1 MNDLRN
7 MKNPSEIVQQVWEAV
22 CILLGLKGD
31 WNAAKIAMGDA
42 NFIQKLIE
50 FDKDNIP
57 EQVMK
62 RVRRYID
69 NPKFIPD
76 EVGKISRL
84 SSSLCMWV
92 RAIDLYAKIF
102 KVYQSTRYVFGT
114 FSNFFLFSDLSHKL
128 SIYFTLMKAVCDHFT
143 QNALAKTSIG
153 LSLFCKSWS

>member
-1 MNDLRN
+1 
-7 MKNPSEIVQQVWEAV
+7 MKNPSELVISVLEAV

-31 WNAAKIAMGDA
+31 WNAAKNLMGDA
-42 NFIQKLIE
+42 QFIQKLID

-76 EVGKISRL
+76 EVAKVSRL

-102 KVYQSTRYVFGT
+102 KSIEPKRIRLLQVSKLIFLKDWLILFIAIYLHFYYVYHV
-114 FSNFFLFSDLSHKL
+114 K
-128 SIYFTLMKAVCDHFT
+128 
-143 QNALAKTSIG
+143 
-153 LSLFCKSWS
+153 

>member
-1 MNDLRN
+1 MQEMNDLRG
-7 MKNPSEIVQQVWEAV
+7 MKNPSELVISVLEAV

-31 WNAAKIAMGDA
+31 WNAAKNLMGDA
-42 NFIQKLIE
+42 QFIQKLID

-76 EVGKISRL
+76 EVAKVSRL

-102 KVYQSTRYVFGT
+102 KSIEPKRIRLLEVSKLI
-114 FSNFFLFSDLSHKL
+114 FF
-128 SIYFTLMKAVCDHFT
+128 
-143 QNALAKTSIG
+143 
-153 LSLFCKSWS
+153 

>member
-1 MNDLRN
+1 
-7 MKNPSEIVQQVWEAV
+7 MKNPSELVISVLEAV

-31 WNAAKIAMGDA
+31 WNAAKNLMGDA
-42 NFIQKLIE
+42 QFIQKLID

-76 EVGKISRL
+76 EVAKVSRL

-102 KVYQSTRYVFGT
+102 KSIEPKRIRLLQVSKLIFLKDWLIVFIKRI
-114 FSNFFLFSDLSHKL
+114 SS
-128 SIYFTLMKAVCDHFT
+128 
-143 QNALAKTSIG
+143 
-153 LSLFCKSWS
+153 

>member
-1 MNDLRN
+1 MQELNDLRG
-7 MKNPSEIVQQVWEAV
+7 MKNPSELVISVLEAV

-31 WNAAKIAMGDA
+31 WNAAKNVMGDA
-42 NFIQKLIE
+42 QFIQKLID

-76 EVGKISRL
+76 EVAKVSRL

-102 KVYQSTRYVFGT
+102 KSIEPKRIRLLQVS
-114 FSNFFLFSDLSHKL
+114 KL
-128 SIYFTLMKAVCDHFT
+128 IYFLKG
-143 QNALAKTSIG
+143 SINFIYCYLPACLF
-153 LSLFCKSWS
+153 LSK

>member
-1 MNDLRN
+1 
-7 MKNPSEIVQQVWEAV
+7 MKNPSELVISVLEAV

-31 WNAAKIAMGDA
+31 WNAAKNLMGDA
-42 NFIQKLIE
+42 QFIQKLID

-76 EVGKISRL
+76 EVAKVSRL

-102 KVYQSTRYVFGT
+102 KSIEPKRIRLLQVSKLIFLKDWLILFIAIYLHFYYVRYN
-114 FSNFFLFSDLSHKL
+114 SIHFFVS
-128 SIYFTLMKAVCDHFT
+128 
-143 QNALAKTSIG
+143 
-153 LSLFCKSWS
+153 

>member
-1 MNDLRN
+1 MRG
-7 MKNPSEIVQQVWEAV
+7 MKNPSELVISVLEAV

-31 WNAAKIAMGDA
+31 WNAAKNLMGDA
-42 NFIQKLIE
+42 QFIQKLID

-76 EVGKISRL
+76 EVAKVSRL

-102 KVYQSTRYVFGT
+102 KSIEPKRIRLLQVSTKLI
-114 FSNFFLFSDLSHKL
+114 FFKG
-128 SIYFTLMKAVCDHFT
+128 SIDCIYCYLP
-143 QNALAKTSIG
+143 S
-153 LSLFCKSWS
+153 

>member
-1 MNDLRN
+1 MIGILLFASTMQELNDLRN

-102 KVYQSTRYVFGT
+102 KVY
-114 FSNFFLFSDLSHKL
+114 
-128 SIYFTLMKAVCDHFT
+128 
-143 QNALAKTSIG
+143 
-153 LSLFCKSWS
+153 

>member
-1 MNDLRN
+1 MRG
-7 MKNPSEIVQQVWEAV
+7 MKNPSELVISVLEAV

-31 WNAAKIAMGDA
+31 WNAAKNLMGDA
-42 NFIQKLIE
+42 QFIQKLID

-76 EVGKISRL
+76 EVAKVSRL

-102 KVYQSTRYVFGT
+102 KSIEPKRIRLLQVSTKLIFLKDQLIVFIA
-114 FSNFFLFSDLSHKL
+114 
-128 SIYFTLMKAVCDHFT
+128 IYHH
-143 QNALAKTSIG
+143 SY
-153 LSLFCKSWS
+153 

>member
-1 MNDLRN
+1 MNDLRG
-7 MKNPSEIVQQVWEAV
+7 MKNPSELVISVLEAV

-31 WNAAKIAMGDA
+31 WNAAKNLMGDA
-42 NFIQKLIE
+42 QFIQKLID

-76 EVGKISRL
+76 EVAKVSRL

-102 KVYQSTRYVFGT
+102 KSIEPKRIRLLEVSKLI
-114 FSNFFLFSDLSHKL
+114 FF
-128 SIYFTLMKAVCDHFT
+128 
-143 QNALAKTSIG
+143 
-153 LSLFCKSWS
+153 

>member
-1 MNDLRN
+1 
-7 MKNPSEIVQQVWEAV
+7 MKNPSELVISVLEAV

-31 WNAAKIAMGDA
+31 WNAAKNLMGDA
-42 NFIQKLIE
+42 QFIQKLID

-76 EVGKISRL
+76 EVAKVSRL

-102 KVYQSTRYVFGT
+102 KSIEPKRIRLLQVSKLIFLKDWLIVFIA
-114 FSNFFLFSDLSHKL
+114 
-128 SIYFTLMKAVCDHFT
+128 IYLH
-143 QNALAKTSIG
+143 I
-153 LSLFCKSWS
+153 

>member
-1 MNDLRN
+1 MQEMNDLRG
-7 MKNPSEIVQQVWEAV
+7 MKNPSELVISVLEAV

-31 WNAAKIAMGDA
+31 WNAAKNLMGDA
-42 NFIQKLIE
+42 QFIQKLID

-76 EVGKISRL
+76 EVAKVSRL

-102 KVYQSTRYVFGT
+102 KSIEPKRIRLLGVSKLI
-114 FSNFFLFSDLSHKL
+114 FF
-128 SIYFTLMKAVCDHFT
+128 
-143 QNALAKTSIG
+143 
-153 LSLFCKSWS
+153 

>member
-1 MNDLRN
+1 MTIKGELNDLRG
-7 MKNPSEIVQQVWEAV
+7 MKNPSELVISVLEAV

-31 WNAAKIAMGDA
+31 WNAAKNLMGDA
-42 NFIQKLIE
+42 QFIQKLID

-76 EVGKISRL
+76 EVAKVSRL

-102 KVYQSTRYVFGT
+102 KSIEPKRIRLLQVST
-114 FSNFFLFSDLSHKL
+114 KL
-128 SIYFTLMKAVCDHFT
+128 IF
-143 QNALAKTSIG
+143 
-153 LSLFCKSWS
+153 

>member
-1 MNDLRN
+1 MTIKGELNDLRG
-7 MKNPSEIVQQVWEAV
+7 MKNPSELVISVLEAV

-31 WNAAKIAMGDA
+31 WNAAKNLMGDA
-42 NFIQKLIE
+42 QFIQKLID

-76 EVGKISRL
+76 EVAKVSRL

-102 KVYQSTRYVFGT
+102 KSIEPKRIRLLQVSRLI
-114 FSNFFLFSDLSHKL
+114 FF
-128 SIYFTLMKAVCDHFT
+128 
-143 QNALAKTSIG
+143 
-153 LSLFCKSWS
+153 

>member
-1 MNDLRN
+1 
-7 MKNPSEIVQQVWEAV
+7 MKNPSELVISVLEAV

-31 WNAAKIAMGDA
+31 WNAAKNLMGDA
-42 NFIQKLIE
+42 QFIQKLID

-76 EVGKISRL
+76 EVAKVSRL

-102 KVYQSTRYVFGT
+102 KSIEPKRIRLLQVSTKLI
-114 FSNFFLFSDLSHKL
+114 FFKG
-128 SIYFTLMKAVCDHFT
+128 SIDCIYCYLP
-143 QNALAKTSIG
+143 S
-153 LSLFCKSWS
+153 

>member
-1 MNDLRN
+1 MRG
-7 MKNPSEIVQQVWEAV
+7 MKNPSELVISVLEAV

-31 WNAAKIAMGDA
+31 WNAAKNLMGDA
-42 NFIQKLIE
+42 QFIQKLID

-76 EVGKISRL
+76 EVAKVSRL

-102 KVYQSTRYVFGT
+102 KSIEPKRIRLLQVSTKLIFLKDQLIVFIA
-114 FSNFFLFSDLSHKL
+114 
-128 SIYFTLMKAVCDHFT
+128 IYLH
-143 QNALAKTSIG
+143 SY
-153 LSLFCKSWS
+153 

>member
-1 MNDLRN
+1 MTIKGELNDLRG
-7 MKNPSEIVQQVWEAV
+7 MKNPSELVISVLEAV

-31 WNAAKIAMGDA
+31 WNAAKNLMGDA
-42 NFIQKLIE
+42 QFIQKLID

-76 EVGKISRL
+76 EVAKVSRL

-102 KVYQSTRYVFGT
+102 KSIEPKRIRLLQVSKLI
-114 FSNFFLFSDLSHKL
+114 FLKD
-128 SIYFTLMKAVCDHFT
+128 ICDVPKV
-143 QNALAKTSIG
+143 LV
-153 LSLFCKSWS
+153 SLHSPV

>member
-1 MNDLRN
+1 MQELNDLRG
-7 MKNPSEIVQQVWEAV
+7 MKNPSELVQQVLEAV

-31 WNAAKIAMGDA
+31 WNAAKMAMGDA
-42 NFIQKLIE
+42 QFIQKLID

-76 EVGKISRL
+76 EVAKVSRL

-102 KVYQSTRYVFGT
+102 KSIEPKRIRLLQVC
-114 FSNFFLFSDLSHKL
+114 LFIES
-128 SIYFTLMKAVCDHFT
+128 SIP
-143 QNALAKTSIG
+143 
-153 LSLFCKSWS
+153 

>member
-1 MNDLRN
+1 MQELNDLRG
-7 MKNPSEIVQQVWEAV
+7 MKNPSELVISVLEAV

-31 WNAAKIAMGDA
+31 WNAAKNLMGDA
-42 NFIQKLIE
+42 QFIQKLID

-76 EVGKISRL
+76 EVAKVSRL

-102 KVYQSTRYVFGT
+102 KSIEPKRIRLLQVSKLI
-114 FSNFFLFSDLSHKL
+114 FF
-128 SIYFTLMKAVCDHFT
+128 
-143 QNALAKTSIG
+143 
-153 LSLFCKSWS
+153 

>member
-1 MNDLRN
+1 MTYKGELNDLRG
-7 MKNPSEIVQQVWEAV
+7 MKNPSELVISVLEAV

-31 WNAAKIAMGDA
+31 WNAAKNLMGDA
-42 NFIQKLIE
+42 QFIQKLID

-76 EVGKISRL
+76 EVAKVSRL

-102 KVYQSTRYVFGT
+102 KSIEPKRIRLLQVSKLI
-114 FSNFFLFSDLSHKL
+114 LF
-128 SIYFTLMKAVCDHFT
+128 
-143 QNALAKTSIG
+143 
-153 LSLFCKSWS
+153 

>member
-1 MNDLRN
+1 MTFKGELNDLRG
-7 MKNPSEIVQQVWEAV
+7 MKNPSELVISVLEAV

-31 WNAAKIAMGDA
+31 WNAAKNLMGDA
-42 NFIQKLIE
+42 QFIQKLID

-76 EVGKISRL
+76 EVAKVSRL

-102 KVYQSTRYVFGT
+102 KSIEPKRIRLLQVSKLI
-114 FSNFFLFSDLSHKL
+114 FFKD
-128 SIYFTLMKAVCDHFT
+128 
-143 QNALAKTSIG
+143 
-153 LSLFCKSWS
+153 

>member
-1 MNDLRN
+1 
-7 MKNPSEIVQQVWEAV
+7 MKNPSELVISVLEAV

-31 WNAAKIAMGDA
+31 WNAAKNLMGDA
-42 NFIQKLIE
+42 QFIQKLID

-76 EVGKISRL
+76 EVAKVSRL

-102 KVYQSTRYVFGT
+102 KSIEPKRIRLLQVSTKLIFLKDQLIVFIA
-114 FSNFFLFSDLSHKL
+114 
-128 SIYFTLMKAVCDHFT
+128 IYLH
-143 QNALAKTSIG
+143 SY
-153 LSLFCKSWS
+153 

>member
-1 MNDLRN
+1 MQELNDLRG
-7 MKNPSEIVQQVWEAV
+7 MKNPSELVISVLEAV

-31 WNAAKIAMGDA
+31 WNAAKNVMGDA
-42 NFIQKLIE
+42 QFIQKLID

-76 EVGKISRL
+76 EVAKVSRL

-102 KVYQSTRYVFGT
+102 KSIEPKRIRLLQVS
-114 FSNFFLFSDLSHKL
+114 KL
-128 SIYFTLMKAVCDHFT
+128 IYFLK
-143 QNALAKTSIG
+143 G
-153 LSLFCKSWS
+153 

>member
-1 MNDLRN
+1 MQELNDLRG
-7 MKNPSEIVQQVWEAV
+7 MKNPSELVISVLEAV

-31 WNAAKIAMGDA
+31 WNAAKNLMGDA
-42 NFIQKLIE
+42 QFIQKLID

-76 EVGKISRL
+76 EVAKVSRL

-102 KVYQSTRYVFGT
+102 KSIEPKRIRLLQVSKLI
-114 FSNFFLFSDLSHKL
+114 LF
-128 SIYFTLMKAVCDHFT
+128 
-143 QNALAKTSIG
+143 
-153 LSLFCKSWS
+153 

>member
-1 MNDLRN
+1 MRN

-102 KVYQSTRYVFGT
+102 KVYQSTRYVFIIH
-114 FSNFFLFSDLSHKL
+114 FQNILEKSVQSFLFRYIMPGPS
-128 SIYFTLMKAVCDHFT
+128 
-143 QNALAKTSIG
+143 
-153 LSLFCKSWS
+153 SLCTP

>member
-1 MNDLRN
+1 
-7 MKNPSEIVQQVWEAV
+7 MKNPSELVISVLEAV

-31 WNAAKIAMGDA
+31 WNAAKNLMGDA
-42 NFIQKLIE
+42 QFIQKLID

-76 EVGKISRL
+76 EVAKVSRL

-102 KVYQSTRYVFGT
+102 KSIEPKRIRLLQVSKLIFLKDQLIVFIA
-114 FSNFFLFSDLSHKL
+114 
-128 SIYFTLMKAVCDHFT
+128 IYLH
-143 QNALAKTSIG
+143 SY
-153 LSLFCKSWS
+153 

>member
-1 MNDLRN
+1 MTIKGELNDLRG
-7 MKNPSEIVQQVWEAV
+7 MKNPSELVISVLEAV

-31 WNAAKIAMGDA
+31 WNAAKNLMGDA
-42 NFIQKLIE
+42 QFIQKLID

-76 EVGKISRL
+76 EVAKVSRL

-102 KVYQSTRYVFGT
+102 KSIEPKRIRLLQVSTKLIFLKDQLIVFIP
-114 FSNFFLFSDLSHKL
+114 
-128 SIYFTLMKAVCDHFT
+128 IYLH
-143 QNALAKTSIG
+143 SY
-153 LSLFCKSWS
+153 